1 MLMTYINTRGCG
13 WVMSETL
20 CGLALKVLLVTSS
33 YLPPCEAGLA
43 QQVSAGLD
51 ACVLVSLCTDL
62 TQLEGT
68 THLTVHLVLVLCDF
82 DPASLCWFTQTGEVW
97 VHITSVRVKIAA
109 DKTQHRITHI
119 M

>member
-1 MLMTYINTRGCG
+1 M
-13 WVMSETL
+13 
-20 CGLALKVLLVTSS
+20 
-33 YLPPCEAGLA
+33 A

-62 TQLEGT
+62 AQLEGT
-68 THLTVHLVLVLCDF
+68 THLTVHLILILCDF

-109 DKTQHRITHI
+109 DKHNTELHTHYAKRVQAYANVVC
-119 M
+119 